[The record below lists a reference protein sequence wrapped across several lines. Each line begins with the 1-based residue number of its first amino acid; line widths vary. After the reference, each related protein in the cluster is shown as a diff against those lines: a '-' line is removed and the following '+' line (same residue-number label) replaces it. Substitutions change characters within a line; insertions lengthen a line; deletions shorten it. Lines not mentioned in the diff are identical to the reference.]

1 MNRNT
6 MKILIVG
13 AGPTGLTAGVEL
25 VRQGIKAQIIDRRDG
40 GSTLSRA
47 VGINPRSLEI
57 LTPSGV
63 TAKLLAQGIKYK
75 SLHIYRETK
84 HWAHLLF
91 TAASPVQHGH
101 NYMLGLPQDET
112 EAILRDTFV
121 SLGGVV
127 NYDTELT
134 GIAQNDEGVTAQTT
148 KGQLPCD
155 YLIGADG
162 TRSTTREAIG
172 IEYQGHEL
180 PDIWSIADAD
190 ADNWPHLDAAT
201 LCLMPNGK
209 MAAMLPLGEKRFRL
223 VSNTES
229 ALTAQPLD
237 INVTNVRR
245 EGQFKIILYQVKD
258 YNKGRVFLAGDSAHS
273 QSPAGGRG
281 MNLGIADAADL
292 AARFADGDL
301 SSYSSDRYEEGKR
314 VMAGAEQMRK
324 IATSK
329 NTLVRALTLA
339 GLKTISYFPIL
350 QRKFASKFLYG

>member
-1 MNRNT
+1 MKRNRIR
-6 MKILIVG
+6 ILIVG

-25 VRQGIKAQIIDRRDG
+25 VRRGIKAQIIDRRDG

-63 TAKLLAQGIKYK
+63 TTKLLAKGIKYN
-75 SLHIYRETK
+75 SLRIYREDKLWTN
-84 HWAHLLF
+84 LLL
-91 TAASPVQHGH
+91 TAAAPLQHGH

-134 GIAQNDEGVTAQTT
+134 GIAQNDDEVIAQTT
-148 KGQLPCD
+148 KGQLSCE

-162 TRSTTREAIG
+162 TKSATRDAVG
-172 IEYQGHEL
+172 IEYHGHEL
-180 PDIWSIADAD
+180 PDIWSIADVD
-190 ADNWPHLDAAT
+190 VDNWSNLDSAT
-201 LCLMPNGK
+201 LCLMRNGK
-209 MAAMLPLGEKRFRL
+209 MAAILPLGEKRFRL
-223 VSNTES
+223 VSNTDS

-258 YNKGRVFLAGDSAHS
+258 YSKGRVFLAGDSAHS
-273 QSPAGGRG
+273 QSPVGGRG

-292 AARFADGDL
+292 AARFATGDL
-301 SSYSSDRYEEGKR
+301 LTYSRDRYKEGKR

-324 IATSK
+324 IVTSG

-339 GLKTISYFPIL
+339 GIKTISYFPIL
-350 QRKFASKFLYG
+350 QRKFASNFLYG